1 MAAVAFTAD
10 PSLQWDHS
18 TAVTVSPLALTGIC
32 IATVGTLGLAIIA
45 SAADQRF
52 WSERQLLEAFLEH
65 IPDRVYFKDLD
76 SRFLRI
82 SRAKAVS
89 LGLDSPELAIGKSD
103 ADHFHNEHAARA
115 LADEQEII
123 RTGRALVGK
132 EEEVVWPDGRRT
144 WVIASKVPLRD
155 RRGVIVGTMGVSH
168 DITARKLAAHELAV
182 KAEEL
187 ARSNAELERLAEVA
201 KAASRAKGE
210 FLANMSH
217 EIRTPLNGIIGMTEL
232 TLETELS
239 AEQRD
244 YLETVKLSA
253 NSLLN
258 VINDILDF
266 SKIEAGRI
274 DLEEID
280 FDLNDCIEGALKTLA
295 LRADEKG
302 LELLCEVA
310 PNVAETVVGDP
321 GRLRQIL
328 INLVGN
334 ALKFTIEGEVTLK
347 VQVEEAGERD
357 SLLHFIVSDT
367 GVGIAQEKLTSIFES
382 FSQADTSTTREFGGT
397 GLGLTISKRLIEMMG
412 GRIWVESELGVG
424 SHFHFTVRLGTAVTR
439 EFVPETSSV
448 PAVLQGLKVLI
459 VDDNRTNR
467 RILEGLL
474 SRWGMA
480 PTAVPDG
487 EIALASLSAAVK
499 VNAPFEIILTD
510 MHMPRM
516 DGFSLVEQIKQRLD
530 LPTSTI
536 MMLTSGGQRGDAARC
551 EELGISAYLLKPV
564 RQSELREAITRVL
577 SAKDQS
583 GAVPMI
589 TQHALQTSGGSSRGL
604 RILLA
609 EDNPTNQKL
618 AVRMLEKRGHRVTVA
633 NNGRQALDALA
644 GATFDLVLM
653 DVQMPEMDGMQATAR
668 LREME
673 QLTGLHQ
680 PVIAMTALVMK
691 GDRERCIAAG
701 MDGYLSKPIRP
712 LELDEVLESV
722 LAAGRSGPVAPA
734 PAPTPATP
742 EPAKSPASICADE
755 LLERVGGDRTFL
767 AELLE
772 LFRADYPAQ
781 IQSAR
786 AAAAANDSAALQQVG
801 HALKGALGNLAAP
814 RAAKLASELE
824 STGRSGD
831 LTGAAAKVA
840 ELEKELTAVIGALE
854 GLCLESVR

>member
-1 MAAVAFTAD
+1 
-10 PSLQWDHS
+10 
-18 TAVTVSPLALTGIC
+18 
-32 IATVGTLGLAIIA
+32 
-45 SAADQRF
+45 
-52 WSERQLLEAFLEH
+52 
-65 IPDRVYFKDLD
+65 
-76 SRFLRI
+76 
-82 SRAKAVS
+82 
-89 LGLDSPELAIGKSD
+89 
-103 ADHFHNEHAARA
+103 
-115 LADEQEII
+115 
-123 RTGRALVGK
+123 
-132 EEEVVWPDGRRT
+132 
-144 WVIASKVPLRD
+144 
-155 RRGVIVGTMGVSH
+155 
-168 DITARKLAAHELAV
+168 
-182 KAEEL
+182 
-187 ARSNAELERLAEVA
+187 
-201 KAASRAKGE
+201 
-210 FLANMSH
+210 MSH

-239 AEQRD
+239 PEQRD

-302 LELLCEVA
+302 LELLCDVA
-310 PNVAETVVGDP
+310 PDVAETVVGDP

-334 ALKFTIEGEVTLK
+334 ALKFTIEGEVSLR
-347 VQVEEAGERD
+347 VQVEDADNR
-357 SLLHFIVSDT
+357 SSVLHFTVSDT

-412 GRIWVESELGVG
+412 GRIWVESELGAG
-424 SHFHFTVRLGTAVTR
+424 SRFHFTVRLGTAARHEIVID
-439 EFVPETSSV
+439 TSST
-448 PAVLQGLKVLI
+448 PAQLHGLKVLI

-474 SRWGMA
+474 TRWGMD

-499 VNAPFEIILTD
+499 VNAPYDLILTD

-530 LPTSTI
+530 ISTSTI

-551 EELGISAYLLKPV
+551 ESLGISAYLLKPV

-577 SAKDQS
+577 GAKDQP
-583 GAVPMI
+583 GAAPMI
-589 TQHALQTSGGSSRGL
+589 TQQELQNMSASTHSL

-618 AVRMLEKRGHRVTVA
+618 ALRMLEKRGHRVTLA
-633 NNGRQALDALA
+633 NNGRQALEALENA
-644 GATFDLVLM
+644 SFDLVLM
-653 DVQMPEMDGMQATAR
+653 DVQMPEMDGLEATSR
-668 LREME
+668 LREKE
-673 QLTGLHQ
+673 KLTGLHQ
-680 PVIAMTALVMK
+680 SVIAMTALVMK
-691 GDRERCIAAG
+691 GDRERCLAAG

-712 LELDEVLESV
+712 LELDEVLDHCMAFDPNAPAI
-722 LAAGRSGPVAPA
+722 LAPPTVAPA
-734 PAPTPATP
+734 ETKAA
-742 EPAKSPASICADE
+742 AICADE

-767 AELLE
+767 AELLD

-781 IQSAR
+781 LQAARQAVAQS
-786 AAAAANDSAALQQVG
+786 DPAALQKVG

-814 RAAKLASELE
+814 KASRLASELE
-824 STGRSGD
+824 SIGHSAD
-831 LTGAAAKVA
+831 LTHAAARVA
-840 ELEKELTAVIGALE
+840 ELQRELTAVISALE
-854 GLCLESVR
+854 GLCLETVQ